1 MNNVSLNRL
10 NAFVAVVEAGSFTAA
25 AEQLAQSKAVVSFN
39 IKQLEAELGVSLLTR
54 STRRLELTDVGQRF
68 YRDCQNVL
76 REAQEAI
83 DTARKAHVGL
93 GGTLRI
99 TTTTEYG
106 VHAVV
111 PALAAFA
118 RENPLLEIR
127 HASSSQREDLISE
140 RFDLAIRLGRLEDSS
155 YRASLIE
162 TFDIVAVAAPD
173 YLKRVPGKKIAT
185 AGRTGPR
192 AMAGAQPLA
201 SAAALAVAN
210 TARRPDDAGDR
221 CARRNDR
228 DRLGLHLA
236 GVRTA
241 GRGRRAVARVAGARR
256 HPRGTPAPIA
266 GRPPLSGAVGVRALP
281 RHPACSREGPRVHR
295 LPSRRRAHAVT
306 ANNGRREK
314 IALQRCWATST
325 KAPAIE
331 MAPPTNFLNVFMNV
345 LRQ

>member
-54 STRRLELTDVGQRF
+54 STRRLVLTDVGQRF

-185 AGRTGPR
+185 PDELGRAQWLGHSRLPAPRRWSLQTPQGGRTTLEIDAPAAMIVTDSASTLR
-192 AMAGAQPLA
+192 AF
-201 SAAALAVAN
+201 ALQ
-210 TARRPDDAGDR
+210 G
-221 CARRNDR
+221 
-228 DRLGLHLA
+228 A
-236 GVRTA
+236 GVALLPEWLVRDDIRA
-241 GRGRRAVARVAGARR
+241 GHLRRLLPDHRFPVQSVYALYPDTR
-256 HPRGTPAPIA
+256 HVPEK
-266 GRPPLSGAVGVRALP
+266 VRAFIDFL
-281 RHPACSREGPRVHR
+281 
-295 LPSRRRAHAVT
+295 RAAVR
-306 ANNGRREK
+306 A
-314 IALQRCWATST
+314 S
-325 KAPAIE
+325 
-331 MAPPTNFLNVFMNV
+331 
-345 LRQ
+345 